1 MSSYHTS
8 FTYLGKNSYDDF
20 KLQIVHFED
29 GDIGETDSY
38 LSQESIYTES
48 PRGTKRT
55 LYGTK
60 YSDVARLD
68 ITVMKPDGSEFGIEQ
83 TREIYKWLT
92 GATQYSW
99 MDLYIGDE
107 VKYRML
113 CFAQNVRPYKIDSRI
128 VGFIIT
134 MESSSPWCFSPPQ
147 EVSQTL
153 TGQETLQINN
163 LSDDMYTFTAMNT
176 VFENTSGS
184 SLTIVN
190 NTLGE
195 TTQINNLATNE
206 VVTLSDN
213 MMITSDKTIRVFGD
227 DFNYTWPRLKSGI
240 NDFTITGKGKITFQY
255 IYCIKVG
262 DCVNGLNA
270 SSDPIC
276 NESGN
281 IILDQLNWNRIS
293 DTPNLLSGYG
303 IQDAYTKAEVDQ
315 KIANVTVN
323 NVYTKTEIDNNFYT
337 KTEVD
342 RFLAEA
348 TISIDETEFNNMLAE
363 VLV

>member
-8 FTYLGKNSYDDF
+8 FNYLGKNSYKDF
-20 KLQIVHFED
+20 NLQIIHFD
-29 GDIGETDSY
+29 NGDSGETDSY
-38 LSQESIYTES
+38 MSQESIYTDS

-55 LYGTK
+55 MYGSK

-68 ITVMKPDGSEFGIEQ
+68 ITVMKPDSKEFGIEK

-134 MESSSPWCFSPPQ
+134 MESSSPWCFSPLQ
-147 EVSQTL
+147 TISQTL
-153 TGQETLQINN
+153 TGEETLQINN
-163 LSDDMYTFTAMNT
+163 LSDDMYTFTTMNT
-176 VFENTSGS
+176 IFKNTSGK
-184 SLTIVN
+184 SLIINN

-195 TTQINNLATNE
+195 TTQVNNLATNE

-213 MMITSDKTIRVFGD
+213 LMITSDKPSRIFGS
-227 DFNYTWPRLKSGI
+227 DFNYIWPRLKSGV
-240 NDFTITGKGKITFQY
+240 NNFTITGKGDITFQY

-262 DCVNGLNA
+262 DCVSGLNA

-276 NESGN
+276 DESGK
-281 IILDQLNWNRIS
+281 IILDTLSWARIS
-293 DTPNLLSGYG
+293 DTPSTLSGYG
-303 IQDAYTKAEVDQ
+303 ITNAYTKSEVDN
-315 KIANVTVN
+315 KIANVTVK
-323 NVYTKTEIDNNFYT
+323 NVYTKD
-337 KTEVD
+337 EVD
-342 RFLAEA
+342 ALIASVQ
-348 TISIDETEFNNMLAE
+348 IDIDENKLNAMLTK
-363 VLV
+363 VLG

>member
-29 GDIGETDSY
+29 GDKGETDSY
-38 LSQESIYTES
+38 LSQESIYAES

-60 YSDVARLD
+60 YSEVATLD
-68 ITVMKPDGSEFGIEQ
+68 ITVMRPDGSEFSIEK

-113 CFAQNVRPYKIDSRI
+113 CFAQNVRPYKLDSRI

-134 MESSSPWCFSPPQ
+134 MESSSPWCFSPLQ
-147 EVSQTL
+147 IVSQTL
-153 TGQETLQINN
+153 TGEETLSINN
-163 LSDDMYTFTAMNT
+163 LSDDIYTFTAMNT
-176 VFENTSGS
+176 KFENTTGK
-184 SLTIVN
+184 SLIIVN

-195 TTQINNLATNE
+195 TTEVNNLAANE
-206 VVTLSDN
+206 VINISDN
-213 MMITSDKTIRVFGD
+213 LMITSDKPSRIFGN
-227 DFNYTWPRLKSGI
+227 DFNYVWPRLKSGI
-240 NDFTITGKGKITFQY
+240 NDFTITGKGNITFEY

-262 DCVNGLNA
+262 DCISGLNA

-276 NESGN
+276 NESGE
-281 IILDQLNWNRIS
+281 IILDQLSWNRIS
-293 DTPNLLSGYG
+293 DKPTTLRGYG
-303 IQDAYTKAEVDQ
+303 IQDAYTKSEVDQ
-315 KIANVTVN
+315 KIANVTIN
-323 NVYTKTEIDNNFYT
+323 NVYTKNETDAL
-337 KTEVD
+337 
-342 RFLAEA
+342 LAA
-348 TISIDETEFNNMLAE
+348 VKINIDENELNAMLEE